1 MPEVGRLS
9 FNNNRAPRYETPSGF
24 RSQHTDVVQHDIISY
39 IDALLAIQSHN
50 ISWEYKPGRL
60 NDRNDP
66 KGTWGPYCDFAAD
79 SYYFYVQRG
88 EMASSEIKPEPFEID
103 PFLHDPVATFHGC
116 VRDGTP
122 PMLDRRR
129 VEDNIAPLLFGT
141 AIEKCLKHL
150 HRVLALSKGK
160 TNKEIDKIH
169 SGRQFGHSLAGFL
182 RTLFPPTDQET
193 LTEHWHT
200 IMSDSKTDHKC
211 EKWRRYKRVGLNK
224 IDCLTHHL
232 TTIEGLATDRYY
244 FEEKDEYTN
253 HWISPERWWLLHA
266 FDNAVQGTCL
276 PFWEARIVHLRE
288 VVHIHRYLRPGEQSI
303 MEEAPLVFKGDSR
316 WRHVCNDCRKWWW
329 QIHGEEYVKIT
340 TKIG

>member
-24 RSQHTDVVQHDIISY
+24 RSQHTDVVQHDIKSY

-66 KGTWGPYCDFAAD
+66 KGTWGSYCYFDAD
-79 SYYFYVQRG
+79 SYHFHVQQG
-88 EMASSEIKPEPFEID
+88 EIAPSEIKSEQFEID
-103 PFLHDPVATFHGC
+103 PFRHDPVAIFHGY

-150 HRVLALSKGK
+150 HRVLALGKGK

-169 SGRQFGHSLAGFL
+169 SGVSHNLAGFL
-182 RTLFPPTDQET
+182 RNPECFQPTDCET
-193 LTEHWHT
+193 LAEHWHT
-200 IMSDSKTDHKC
+200 LMEDSKTDHKC
-211 EKWRRYKRVGLNK
+211 EKWRRRERIDLNK
-224 IDCLTHHL
+224 IDCLAHHL

-244 FEEKDEYTN
+244 FEDKGKYTN
-253 HWISPERWWLLHA
+253 HWTSPERWRLLRA
-266 FDNAVQGTCL
+266 FHDAVQGTCL
-276 PFWEARIVHLRE
+276 PFWETRIVHLRE
-288 VVHIHRYLRPGEQSI
+288 VVHLHKDQHPEEQNI
-303 MEEAPLVFKGDSR
+303 LEEAPCWGDSR
-316 WRHVCNDCRKWWW
+316 WGHVCSDCGKWWW
-329 QIHGEEYVKIT
+329 QIHGKEHVKIT